1 MEGGSG
7 KEYVCSRGLGIEHS
21 PIKTRS
27 TRKKYAT
34 LSSLDSVTPTTSEG
48 GAIRA
53 VKALAREK

>member
-7 KEYVCSRGLGIEHS
+7 KEYVCSCGLGIEHL

-48 GAIRA
+48 GALRA
-53 VKALAREK
+53 VKALAQTK